1 MTSKPTKAP
10 RCGACKQF
18 TRIKDNVKDLC
29 EAWGQPTTA
38 DRQACEFFL
47 PKSFAMYDPQRQP

>member
-1 MTSKPTKAP
+1 MIRKPTKAP
-10 RCGACKQF
+10 RCGTCKQF
-18 TRIKDNVKDLC
+18 TRTKGNVKDLC

-47 PKSFAMYDPQRQP
+47 PKSFALHDPPRQP